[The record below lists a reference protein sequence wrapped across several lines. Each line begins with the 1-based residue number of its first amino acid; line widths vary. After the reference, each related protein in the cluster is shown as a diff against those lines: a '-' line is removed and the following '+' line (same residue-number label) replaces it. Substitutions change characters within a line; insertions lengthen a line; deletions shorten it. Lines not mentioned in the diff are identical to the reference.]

1 MRDYEDMKQ
10 TPEDDMSIE
19 EFLRKNAARDVYEEK
34 KWYVEKLLEPV
45 LQASYL
51 DVDSVRYEKNSSM
64 EIVTITYIGGH
75 RDRINVTWNS
85 LAAILKEV
93 TDQAIGHDAEG
104 YMPPR

>member
-51 DVDSVRYEKNSSM
+51 DVDSVRYEKNGSM
-64 EIVTITYIGGH
+64 EVVTINYIGGH
-75 RDRINVTWNS
+75 RDRINVTGNS
-85 LAAILKEV
+85 LEAILRDV
-93 TDQAIGHDAEG
+93 VRQI
-104 YMPPR
+104 